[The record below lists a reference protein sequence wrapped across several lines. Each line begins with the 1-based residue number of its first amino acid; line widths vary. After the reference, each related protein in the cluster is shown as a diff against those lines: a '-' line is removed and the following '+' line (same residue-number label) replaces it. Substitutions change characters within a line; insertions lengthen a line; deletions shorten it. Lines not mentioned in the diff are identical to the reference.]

1 MNPLQNPAVRCDIER
16 QIITINLL
24 SFLGPD
30 PESIHPLIDLM
41 KPDPYNFAVYIR
53 NEMYLEMD
61 TPLQKRGCTNADL
74 QNDIEVFRLKRASRQ
89 GNIFLT
95 LPPRLP
101 EAVSVESYVLHAIKR
116 RLDLP
121 IFNPWAD
128 TTTKLIVACGV
139 ALSQRGQLIAYDQK
153 ASLADHCWQVLDDLE
168 TSPCATS
175 LPNNELKE
183 VLSGI
188 KRIEHKLNVGFED
201 VYKQLLDIRADL
213 AVIENQ
219 QGQICMM
226 LVDLSS
232 KEGSV
237 GSCQQTADINPP
249 RTPDDGQQVPI
260 SQLLNIPLRFPD
272 SSHQPHEAPP
282 MKRTP
287 IEQPAKFD

>member
-1 MNPLQNPAVRCDIER
+1 MNLLQNSAVRCDIER

-30 PESIHPLIDLM
+30 PESIHPLIELM
-41 KPDPYNFAVYIR
+41 QSDPYNFAVYIR
-53 NEMYLEMD
+53 NEMYFEMG

-95 LPPRLP
+95 LPLRLP
-101 EAVSVESYVLHAIKR
+101 KAVSVESYVLHAIKR

-128 TTTKLIVACGV
+128 TTSKLIVACGV

-175 LPNNELKE
+175 LPNNELKDILI
-183 VLSGI
+183 VM
-188 KRIEHKLNVGFED
+188 KRNSDVRFENIN
-201 VYKQLLDIRADL
+201 KQLSDMRAHL
-213 AVIENQ
+213 AVIANQ
-219 QGQICMM
+219 QNQILIM
-226 LVDLSS
+226 LASN

-237 GSCQQTADINPP
+237 GYCEETAEID
-249 RTPDDGQQVPI
+249 PDDGQQVLI
-260 SQLLNIPLRFPD
+260 SQLHDNISLGFSN
-272 SSHQPHEAPP
+272 SSHHSHEAPP
-282 MKRTP
+282 MERTP

>member
-1 MNPLQNPAVRCDIER
+1 MNPLHNPAVRCDIER

-30 PESIHPLIDLM
+30 SDSIHPLIGLM
-41 KPDPYNFAVYIR
+41 KSDPYNFAVYIR
-53 NEMYLEMD
+53 NEMYLEMG

-89 GNIFLT
+89 GNLFLT
-95 LPPRLP
+95 LPPKQP

-116 RLDLP
+116 RLDLH

-175 LPNNELKE
+175 LPNNELKDIII
-183 VLSGI
+183 VM
-188 KRIEHKLNVGFED
+188 KRNSDVRFENIN
-201 VYKQLLDIRADL
+201 KQLSDMRAHL

-219 QGQICMM
+219 QNQVLIM
-226 LVDLSS
+226 LANLCN

-237 GSCQQTADINPP
+237 DYCEETAEID
-249 RTPDDGQQVPI
+249 PDDCQQVPVG
-260 SQLLNIPLRFPD
+260 QLLHKISLGFSN
-272 SSHQPHEAPP
+272 SSDHEAPP
-282 MKRTP
+282 MERTP